1 MRMFVVLLCLVL
13 LVSAAAAAGA
23 GVWEV
28 VTVKDRMSGDISK
41 YVVSNSRN
49 VVGTRYRTGRI
60 LLGYAC
66 IGGLYLRAN
75 DLGFHIDDYSERVQY
90 ARVKFDNEPPESHY
104 FYVWDDNRDGM
115 SFLDRGSTL
124 ELRLIDQMKAA
135 NTMLVEVELS
145 FSKGVEEV
153 AEFDLNGFSAALAQC

>member
-1 MRMFVVLLCLVL
+1 MSPAA
-13 LVSAAAAAGA
+13 SAEVGT
-23 GVWEV
+23 WEV
-28 VTVKDRMSGDISK
+28 FTVKDRMSGDISK
-41 YVVSNSRN
+41 FVVSDSKN
-49 VVGTRYRTGRI
+49 VVGTRYRTGKI

-66 IGGLYLRAN
+66 TGGLYLRAN
-75 DLGFHIDDYSERVQY
+75 DLGFHIDDYSERVQFV
-90 ARVKFDNEPPESHY
+90 RVKFDNEPPESHY

-115 SFLDRGSTL
+115 SFLGRGSVL

-135 NTMLVEVELS
+135 NTMLIEVELS